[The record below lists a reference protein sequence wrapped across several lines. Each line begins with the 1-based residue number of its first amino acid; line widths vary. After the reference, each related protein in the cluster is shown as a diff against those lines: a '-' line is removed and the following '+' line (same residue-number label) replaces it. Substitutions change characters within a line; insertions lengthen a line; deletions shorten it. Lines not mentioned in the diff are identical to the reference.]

1 MPQGTKLGP
10 WLFLILINDLNL
22 ATPCS
27 DHNAPR
33 IWKYVDDTTASEVVI
48 KGRESKA
55 QQIADQ
61 VVHWSSENKMK
72 LNSDKCKELRISFA
86 RNQTEFSPVIVN
98 GKGLEV
104 VQHAKLLGV
113 TISSDLSWNEH
124 IRNVVKK
131 ASKRLYFLVQLKRAK
146 VAFEDL
152 VLFYVACIR
161 SILTYATPVFYYA
174 LPIYLQQEL
183 ECVQKRAISIIS
195 SGQDYHE
202 ILEAAGIPPIMAY
215 IEDSC
220 SNLFSNIIEN
230 DNHRLR
236 ELLPGA
242 NHPKY
247 NLRRNRR
254 FEIPRWRT
262 NCFKNTFMMAS
273 TIKYNNSS
281 LTTVS

>member
-1 MPQGTKLGP
+1 MGYM
-10 WLFLILINDLNL
+10 N
-22 ATPCS
+22 TPS
-27 DHNAPR
+27 
-33 IWKYVDDTTASEVVI
+33 
-48 KGRESKA
+48 
-55 QQIADQ
+55 
-61 VVHWSSENKMK
+61 
-72 LNSDKCKELRISFA
+72 
-86 RNQTEFSPVIVN
+86 
-98 GKGLEV
+98 
-104 VQHAKLLGV
+104 
-113 TISSDLSWNEH
+113 
-124 IRNVVKK
+124 NVVKK

-146 VAFEDL
+146 VAFQDL
-152 VLFYVACIR
+152 LLFYVACIR

-183 ECVQKRAISIIS
+183 ERVQKRAISIIS

-262 NCFKNTFMMAS
+262 NRFKNTFMMAS
-273 TIKYNNSS
+273 TIKYNNSKCS
-281 LTTVS
+281 FQI